1 MGLPKATRILA
12 YSLVRSRTFWAPPHI
27 SAQSA
32 TVARSITR
40 ASGGQPPPWAPSTAS
55 APTATSLRLTSQ
67 SFRVASMVGR
77 SFTVIPVAPFGTRKS
92 PTPFSGDF
100 PSAVRATT
108 TTTSA
113 VCASTTK
120 SFVPDR
126 TNPPLLPRAV
136 AVTPAASQRAFG
148 SVHASAAFA
157 SPAAIRGSH
166 RSEEHTSELQS
177 PCNLVCRLLL
187 EKKKKKHINEQNI

>member
-77 SFTVIPVAPFGTRKS
+77 SFTDIPVDATRKLCEVS
-92 PTPFSGDF
+92 L
-100 PSAVRATT
+100 
-108 TTTSA
+108 
-113 VCASTTK
+113 K
-120 SFVPDR
+120 
-126 TNPPLLPRAV
+126 
-136 AVTPAASQRAFG
+136 
-148 SVHASAAFA
+148 
-157 SPAAIRGSH
+157 

-177 PCNLVCRLLL
+177 HSDLVCRLLL
-187 EKKKKKHINEQNI
+187 EKKKAASSTPH

>member
-32 TVARSITR
+32 TVARSVTR
-40 ASGGQPPPWAPSTAS
+40 ASGGQPPPLAPSTAS

-92 PTPFSGDF
+92 PTPSSGDV
-100 PSAVRATT
+100 PSAVRA
-108 TTTSA
+108 
-113 VCASTTK
+113 
-120 SFVPDR
+120 
-126 TNPPLLPRAV
+126 
-136 AVTPAASQRAFG
+136 
-148 SVHASAAFA
+148 
-157 SPAAIRGSH
+157 

-177 PCNLVCRLLL
+177 QSNLVCRLLL
-187 EKKKKKHINEQNI
+187 